1 MAITRDARLR
11 VASRRVRESQ
21 QPPSPPRHQRAN
33 TEAAL
38 AQQLNANQAS
48 QEDVPQEPRAA
59 AGEGKDE
66 DSSSESSQEEEA
78 RPEYDAIKVNYELK
92 AVGTTTG
99 DLKGKGV
106 TIISATTF
114 PIEGFTR
121 PYNDINEDVVRK
133 EHEQLYTQ
141 ARA

>member
-1 MAITRDARLR
+1 MAVTRNSRLR
-11 VASRRVRESQ
+11 KASRRVRESQ
-21 QPPSPPRHQRAN
+21 QPPSPPRDQRAN

-48 QEDVPQEPRAA
+48 QEDVPQGPGAA
-59 AGEGKDE
+59 AGEGEDE

-78 RPEYDAIKVNYELK
+78 RPEYDAIEVDYELK

-106 TIISATTF
+106 TIISTTTF
-114 PIEGFTR
+114 LIKGFTR
-121 PYNDINEDVVRK
+121 PYNNINKNVVRK
-133 EHEQLYTQ
+133 EHEQLYT
-141 ARA
+141 